1 MNRNRFG
8 SVVGWLFA
16 LAALVAVV
24 AFLALFILPVQID
37 SWFNV
42 GSSQAR
48 ALDSD
53 APENPTAAVEALQ
66 ELVPG
71 SLVELRNLVNPGV
84 VNIRVYI
91 QQRGQTGRA
100 AGSGFVF
107 DEEGHII
114 TNNHVVAQAGQVTII
129 YHDGTEAHAEVV
141 GTDDDS
147 DLAVLKVDE
156 LPEGV
161 FPLPLADSDFVEVGE
176 GAIAIGNP
184 FGLGSS
190 MSLGIV
196 SATGR
201 TIPSGVGQFSIPRAI
216 QTDAAVNPGNSGGP
230 LMNLEGEII
239 GVNAQIVSGGSQA
252 NAGVGFAIPSN
263 VVRLVIPVLIEDGSY
278 QWPWLG
284 VSGGPVSLLV
294 QEAND
299 LETQKGAYMAAIVSG
314 SPADKAGLQGSSGS
328 TEIRGLQVPVGG
340 DVVIEIDDNPVDDFN
355 DLLAEIAFKN
365 PGDIIELTIIRDGEE
380 ESVEVELATRPADA
394 GR

>member
-1 MNRNRFG
+1 MNRDRLALGIGVF
-8 SVVGWLFA
+8 SLLAVVV
-16 LAALVAVV
+16 LVAT
-24 AFLALFILPVQID
+24 FILPIRID
-37 SWFNV
+37 SWFGV
-42 GSSQAR
+42 GSSEAK
-48 ALDSD
+48 ALDAD
-53 APENPTAAVEALQ
+53 AFQGANASVEARQ
-66 ELVPG
+66 ELESD
-71 SLVELRNLVNPGV
+71 SLVELRNQVNPGV
-84 VNIRVYI
+84 VNIQVYI
-91 QQRGQTGRA
+91 QQRGQIGEA

-107 DEEGHII
+107 DRDGHII
-114 TNNHVVAQAGQVTII
+114 TNNHVVAQAGQVTIV
-129 YHDGTEAHAEVV
+129 YHDGTEAPAEVV

-161 FPLPLADSDFVEVGE
+161 FPLPVANSDFVEVGE
-176 GAIAIGNP
+176 WAIAIGNP

-230 LMNLEGEII
+230 LINLEGEVI

-294 QEAND
+294 QQAND
-299 LETQKGAYMAAIVSG
+299 LDTQKGAYIASVVSD
-314 SPADKAGLQGSSGS
+314 SPADTAGLQGSSGS
-328 TEIRGLQVPVGG
+328 TEVRGIDIPVGG
-340 DVVIEIDDNPVDDFN
+340 DVVIAADGEPVDDFN
-355 DLLAEIAFKN
+355 DLLAEVAFKS
-365 PGDIIELTIIRDGEE
+365 PGDTVELSIIRDGEV
-380 ESVEVELATRPADA
+380 ESIEVELEARPADM
-394 GR
+394 G